1 MHARMSLSA
10 TAGRPGFGWV
20 LLAQGL
26 SSAGE
31 VFGQRLQR
39 RFHGGSQIRALTTT
53 VVFSSLQAF
62 VVLAACELFLPQSVT
77 GGQGSLWMW

>member
-1 MHARMSLSA
+1 MSS
-10 TAGRPGFGWV
+10 RPGFGWV

-39 RFHGGSQIRALTTT
+39 RFHEGSQIRALTTT
-53 VVFSSLQAF
+53 VLFSSLQAF
-62 VVLAACELFLPQSVT
+62 VVLAVCELSLPRSVT